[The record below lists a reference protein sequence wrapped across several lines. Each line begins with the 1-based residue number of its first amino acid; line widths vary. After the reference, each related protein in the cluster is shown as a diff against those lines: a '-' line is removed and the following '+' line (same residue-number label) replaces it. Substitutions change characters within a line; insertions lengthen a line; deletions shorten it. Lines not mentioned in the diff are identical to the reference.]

1 MLRISFFISLPSR
14 CRVLCVSPCLSHTHA
29 HTPLFSA
36 ALPPVSLGGVCLCLE
51 DQTGP
56 AVSPHLPRPTPSCV
70 GANRSNN
77 KSGEGSAGPTEGP
90 ALGGR
95 REAGA
100 HRGFIKK
107 TRARKARLV
116 LDFALY
122 IPVPF
127 IIMIIVWCM
136 TCFLFFFPPA
146 SYFVLSFCFV
156 LGFFLL

>member
-1 MLRISFFISLPSR
+1 MSCVCLPVSR
-14 CRVLCVSPCLSHTHA
+14 SHTHTHA
-29 HTPLFSA
+29 HAPLFSA

-56 AVSPHLPRPTPSCV
+56 AVSPHLPRSTPSCV
-70 GANRSNN
+70 GANCSNN

-100 HRGFIKK
+100 QRGLMKK
-107 TRARKARLV
+107 TRTRKARL
-116 LDFALY
+116 LLHFALY

-127 IIMIIVWCM
+127 IIMITVWCM
-136 TCFLFFFPPA
+136 TCFLFFFLPA
-146 SYFVLSFCFV
+146 FFLFCFV